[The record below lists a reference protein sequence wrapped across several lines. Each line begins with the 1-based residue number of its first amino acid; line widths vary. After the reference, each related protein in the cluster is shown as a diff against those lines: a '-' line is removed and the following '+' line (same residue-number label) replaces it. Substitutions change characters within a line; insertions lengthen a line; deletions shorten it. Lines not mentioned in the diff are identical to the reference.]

1 MRYTQLLN
9 RHHLELADLD
19 SQLASEQKQIE
30 RGALADW
37 EVRYAQARLELKER
51 HYKVGGRVERSMSLI
66 MIRIIF
72 LFDSN
77 WMKILN

>member
-19 SQLASEQKQIE
+19 TQLAAEQKQIE

-51 HYKVGGRVERSMSLI
+51 HYKVGGRVERSMSFI
-66 MIRIIF
+66 TINAF
-72 LFDSN
+72 L
-77 WMKILN
+77 L

>member
-19 SQLASEQKQIE
+19 TQLASEQKQIE

-51 HYKVGGRVERSMSLI
+51 HYKVGRSLEKTMYFI
-66 MIRIIF
+66 IIRIIHV
-72 LFDSN
+72 S
-77 WMKILN
+77 

>member
-19 SQLASEQKQIE
+19 TQLASEQRQIE

-37 EVRYAQARLELKER
+37 EVRYAQGKLELKEK
-51 HYKVGGRVERSMSLI
+51 HYKVGGSIS
-66 MIRIIF
+66 
-72 LFDSN
+72 
-77 WMKILN
+77 